1 MREIVLDTETTG
13 LDPANGH
20 RIVEIGCVELLNAIP
35 TGETFH
41 AYIDPGRDMPEEAFR
56 VHGISAEFLAGKPV
70 FANVVTDFLKF
81 AGAAKIVAHN
91 AEFDMRFLN
100 AELAL
105 LGIAPIASDRVI
117 DTLALARRKYPGAA
131 NSLDALCERYG
142 IDTSRRTKHGALLDA
157 GILAEVYAEL
167 TGGRQATLVFGPGA
181 ASTGTGGA
189 RRPAHRH
196 PPASAPRA
204 AQHRGAVSPP
214 RFCRHARRGAGL
226 GRLFARASPGRT
238 KQTRVIVSFLSS
250 RKSAQVHVA
259 DGMTHS
265 GSLSNGERRW
275 AWR

>member
-13 LDPANGH
+13 LDPENGH

-56 VHGISAEFLAGKPV
+56 VHGISTEFLAGKPV
-70 FANVVTDFLKF
+70 FANIAADFLKF
-81 AGAAKIVAHN
+81 ASGARIVAHN

-105 LGIAPIASDRVI
+105 LGIAAIASDRVI

-131 NSLDALCERYG
+131 NSLDALCARYG

-167 TGGRQATLVFGPGA
+167 TGGRQAALVFAHGA

-189 RRPAHRH
+189 SLLAQRPRPLPALLSIEVLFRH
-196 PPASAPRA
+196 HAFAATLSAAPVWDAYLPSQAPVGTAETTPA
-204 AQHRGAVSPP
+204 
-214 RFCRHARRGAGL
+214 
-226 GRLFARASPGRT
+226 
-238 KQTRVIVSFLSS
+238 
-250 RKSAQVHVA
+250 
-259 DGMTHS
+259 
-265 GSLSNGERRW
+265 
-275 AWR
+275 

>member
-56 VHGISAEFLAGKPV
+56 VHGISTEFLAGKPV
-70 FANVVTDFLKF
+70 FANIAAGFLKF
-81 AGAAKIVAHN
+81 AGGAQIVAHN

-105 LGIAPIASDRVI
+105 LGIAAIASDRVI
-117 DTLALARRKYPGAA
+117 DTLALARRKFPGTA
-131 NSLDALCERYG
+131 NSLDALCARYG

-167 TGGRQATLVFGPGA
+167 TGGRQAALVFAHGA

-189 RRPAHRH
+189 SLLAQRPRPLPALLSIEVLFRH
-196 PPASAPRA
+196 HAFAATLSAAPVWDAYLPSQAPAGTVETTPA
-204 AQHRGAVSPP
+204 
-214 RFCRHARRGAGL
+214 
-226 GRLFARASPGRT
+226 
-238 KQTRVIVSFLSS
+238 
-250 RKSAQVHVA
+250 
-259 DGMTHS
+259 
-265 GSLSNGERRW
+265 
-275 AWR
+275 

>member
-70 FANVVTDFLKF
+70 FAKVVGDFLKF
-81 AGAAKIVAHN
+81 AGGAKIVAHN

-105 LGIAPIASDRVI
+105 LGVAPIASDRVI
-117 DTLALARRKYPGAA
+117 DTLVLARRKYPGAA

-189 RRPAHRH
+189 SLRAQRPHPRPAQLSIEELVRHRAFAATLGAA
-196 PPASAPRA
+196 PVWDAYLRAQAPAEPAE
-204 AQHRGAVSPP
+204 
-214 RFCRHARRGAGL
+214 
-226 GRLFARASPGRT
+226 
-238 KQTRVIVSFLSS
+238 
-250 RKSAQVHVA
+250 
-259 DGMTHS
+259 MTP
-265 GSLSNGERRW
+265 
-275 AWR
+275 A

>member
-56 VHGISAEFLAGKPV
+56 VHGISTEFLAGKPV
-70 FANVVTDFLKF
+70 FAKVVADFLKF
-81 AGAAKIVAHN
+81 AGGAKIIAHN

-105 LGIAPIASDRVI
+105 LGVAPIASDRVI

-131 NSLDALCERYG
+131 NSLDALCARYG
-142 IDTSRRTKHGALLDA
+142 IDTSRRIKHGALFDA

-167 TGGRQATLVFGPGA
+167 TGGRQAALIFADGA
-181 ASTGTGGA
+181 ASIGSGA
-189 RRPAHRH
+189 VDLLAQRPRPLPPRLTIEEVFCHRGF
-196 PPASAPRA
+196 AATLGAAPVWDAYLRA
-204 AQHRGAVSPP
+204 AGQNKTA
-214 RFCRHARRGAGL
+214 
-226 GRLFARASPGRT
+226 
-238 KQTRVIVSFLSS
+238 
-250 RKSAQVHVA
+250 
-259 DGMTHS
+259 
-265 GSLSNGERRW
+265 
-275 AWR
+275 

>member
-70 FANVVTDFLKF
+70 FAKVAADFLKF
-81 AGAAKIVAHN
+81 ADGAKIVAHN
-91 AEFDMRFLN
+91 AEFDVRFLN

-105 LGIAPIASDRVI
+105 LGFAPIASERVI
-117 DTLALARRKYPGAA
+117 DTLALARRKYPGTA

-142 IDTSRRTKHGALLDA
+142 IDTSRRAKHGALLDA

-167 TGGRQATLVFGPGA
+167 TGGRQATFVFGPGA
-181 ASTGTGGA
+181 ASTAGGGA
-189 RRPAHRH
+189 SLLETRPHLL
-196 PPASAPRA
+196 
-204 AQHRGAVSPP
+204 PP
-214 RFCRHARRGAGL
+214 RLTIEELFRHRA
-226 GRLFARASPGRT
+226 FAATLCAAP
-238 KQTRVIVSFLSS
+238 VWDVYLP
-250 RKSAQVHVA
+250 AQAAVGPA
-259 DGMTHS
+259 ETP
-265 GSLSNGERRW
+265 
-275 AWR
+275 A

>member
-35 TGETFH
+35 TGEIFH
-41 AYIDPGRDMPEEAFR
+41 AYLDPGRDIPEEAFR
-56 VHGISAEFLAGKPV
+56 VHGLSAEFLADKPV
-70 FANVVTDFLKF
+70 FAKIAGDFLKF
-81 AGAAKIVAHN
+81 AGGAKIIAHN

-131 NSLDALCERYG
+131 NSLDALCARYG

-167 TGGRQATLVFGPGA
+167 TGGRQAALVFARGGALIGTGA
-181 ASTGTGGA
+181 ASLLAQRPHPLPARLSIEELFRHHGFAATLGA
-189 RRPAHRH
+189 APVWDVYLSVEVPA
-196 PPASAPRA
+196 ATAE
-204 AQHRGAVSPP
+204 
-214 RFCRHARRGAGL
+214 
-226 GRLFARASPGRT
+226 T
-238 KQTRVIVSFLSS
+238 K
-250 RKSAQVHVA
+250 
-259 DGMTHS
+259 G
-265 GSLSNGERRW
+265 
-275 AWR
+275 

>member
-20 RIVEIGCVELLNAIP
+20 RIVEIACVELLNAIP

-41 AYIDPGRDMPEEAFR
+41 AYVDPGRDMPEEAFR

-70 FANVVTDFLKF
+70 FAGIAADFLKF
-81 AGAAKIVAHN
+81 VGGAKIVAHN

-131 NSLDALCERYG
+131 NSLDALCARYG
-142 IDTSRRTKHGALLDA
+142 IDTLRRTKHGALLDA

-167 TGGRQATLVFGPGA
+167 TGGRQAALVFAHGA
-181 ASTGTGGA
+181 ASI
-189 RRPAHRH
+189 
-196 PPASAPRA
+196 
-204 AQHRGAVSPP
+204 
-214 RFCRHARRGAGL
+214 GAGAASLLAQRPHPLPALLSVEERSRHRAFAATL
-226 GRLFARASPGRT
+226 GPAAVWNAYLPAEAPAGT
-238 KQTRVIVSFLSS
+238 
-250 RKSAQVHVA
+250 AE
-259 DGMTHS
+259 MTP
-265 GSLSNGERRW
+265 
-275 AWR
+275 A

>member
-41 AYIDPGRDMPEEAFR
+41 AFIDPGRDMPEEALR

-70 FANVVTDFLKF
+70 FADIAADFLKF
-81 AGAAKIVAHN
+81 AGGAKIVGHN

-131 NSLDALCERYG
+131 NSLDALCARYG

-167 TGGRQATLVFGPGA
+167 TGGRQAALVFAHGA
-181 ASTGTGGA
+181 ASI
-189 RRPAHRH
+189 
-196 PPASAPRA
+196 
-204 AQHRGAVSPP
+204 
-214 RFCRHARRGAGL
+214 GAGASLLAQRPHPLPALLSIEELFRHRAFAATL
-226 GRLFARASPGRT
+226 GAAPVWDAYLPSKAPAGT
-238 KQTRVIVSFLSS
+238 
-250 RKSAQVHVA
+250 AE
-259 DGMTHS
+259 MTP
-265 GSLSNGERRW
+265 
-275 AWR
+275 A